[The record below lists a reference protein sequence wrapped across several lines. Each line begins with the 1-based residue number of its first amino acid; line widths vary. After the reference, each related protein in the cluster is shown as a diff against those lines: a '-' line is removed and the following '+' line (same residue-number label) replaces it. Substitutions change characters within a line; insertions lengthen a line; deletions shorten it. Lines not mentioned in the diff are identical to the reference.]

1 MVVNEA
7 TAKSHKDVM
16 QTKLEQAY
24 RKKVNRSVQSQ
35 GASYV
40 LRELQGLLFDDDQSS
55 DVKISP
61 LSGSRVEESLW
72 KCLGPMGQQHQASQF
87 PVDLAQVEKKV
98 AV

>member
-1 MVVNEA
+1 M
-7 TAKSHKDVM
+7 
-16 QTKLEQAY
+16 
-24 RKKVNRSVQSQ
+24 QSQ

-72 KCLGPMGQQHQASQF
+72 KCLEPMGQQHQASQF
-87 PVDLAQVEKKV
+87 RVDLAQVEKKV

>member
-1 MVVNEA
+1 
-7 TAKSHKDVM
+7 M

-61 LSGSRVEESLW
+61 LSGSGVEDSLW
-72 KCLGPMGQQHQASQF
+72 KCLEPMGLGLVQQHQASQF
-87 PVDLAQVEKKV
+87 RVDLAQVEKK
-98 AV
+98 